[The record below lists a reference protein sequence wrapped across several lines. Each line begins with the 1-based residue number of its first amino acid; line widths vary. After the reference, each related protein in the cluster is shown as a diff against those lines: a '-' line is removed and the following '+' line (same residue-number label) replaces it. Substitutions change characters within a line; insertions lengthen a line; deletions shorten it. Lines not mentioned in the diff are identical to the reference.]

1 MKKISLVIL
10 VVAGILAG
18 CTHTEKVATGGAL
31 AGGAV
36 GAMLGNDVRGTAIG
50 AAIGG
55 CLLYTSPSPRDSTS
69 SRLPSYA

>member
-10 VVAGILAG
+10 VLAGILAG

-31 AGGAV
+31 AGAAV
-36 GAMLGNDVRGTAIG
+36 GAMLGNDVRGTAVG

-55 CLLYTSPSPRDSTS
+55 VLGAGAGEMTKSK
-69 SRLPSYA
+69 